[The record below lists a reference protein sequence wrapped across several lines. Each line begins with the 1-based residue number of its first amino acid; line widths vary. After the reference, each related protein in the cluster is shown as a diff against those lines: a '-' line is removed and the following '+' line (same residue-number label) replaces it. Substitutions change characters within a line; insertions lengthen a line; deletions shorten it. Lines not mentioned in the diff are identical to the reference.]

1 MTPGPPTLCMYYLC
15 LPVIKSQGGSFLY
28 WLFWITF
35 PSPHHLR
42 LARQNVLQTAC
53 TWNKSRKS
61 NNNNDES
68 AAERVLEKYIN
79 KSENSTDSA
88 LFSDIF
94 CSQGACFIFYG
105 YTTAIFSWYQST
117 THIKTTDWCLKK
129 HARVR
134 LHVQLELISSNSQQ
148 DVVRLSGRICDLC
161 GLIRLPRVVDAS
173 TRKSN
178 TGGGGEVVQL
188 HISMITH
195 RRSIS
200 AISGGHVDTH
210 SSDIIKFILQK
221 LQAKCDSSQNVT
233 VNSLNSEAI
242 CPSGSE
248 LPLQLDL
255 TVTVLRKYH

>member
-1 MTPGPPTLCMYYLC
+1 MCYKLL
-15 LPVIKSQGGSFLY
+15 
-28 WLFWITF
+28 
-35 PSPHHLR
+35 
-42 LARQNVLQTAC
+42 VLGINLEKVT
-53 TWNKSRKS
+53 

-94 CSQGACFIFYG
+94 CSRGACFIFYG

-200 AISGGHVDTH
+200 AISGCHVDTH

-233 VNSLNSEAI
+233 VNSLNSEAGGCLVTSKTQTRI
-242 CPSGSE
+242 SRDWIPTRN
-248 LPLQLDL
+248 LQLL
-255 TVTVLRKYH
+255 LIPTTYRLFIT